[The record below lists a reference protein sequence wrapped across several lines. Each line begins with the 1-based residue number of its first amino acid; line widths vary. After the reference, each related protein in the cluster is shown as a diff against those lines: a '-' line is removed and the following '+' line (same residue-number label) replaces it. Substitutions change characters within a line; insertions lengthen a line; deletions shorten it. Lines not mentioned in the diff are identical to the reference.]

1 MNDKLKITNIPTSP
15 WIYQFFNEKWEII
28 YIGKSINLK
37 SRVSSYFNWKS
48 KLNFAKQ
55 KMVEQIKD
63 IKTIIT
69 NNENESLILETTLIK
84 KHLPK
89 YNILMKDGKNHIY
102 IKITSDIIPK
112 VIKTRI
118 KKGSGEYFWPYT
130 STSYVNNIIKITKK
144 LFWHRSCNI
153 VFEEKDEITH
163 PLAPYPSY
171 EGKGENEK
179 QIIIKSSWWTKIPCI
194 DYHIGRCAAP
204 CLLETEKISEYRE
217 KINQIKL
224 FLKWDNK
231 QIIKKLEE
239 EMKQKASSLEF
250 EEANKIKL
258 SLESIHSLEANQI
271 VREWVEWDFDVV
283 HILEKFD
290 KYFIGLI
297 EIRESKIVWFYNYE
311 IINKLEEDKEVIL
324 SNFIDRRFAENAESK
339 SVFILPLPMGEG
351 WGEGLIKIEIP
362 KIWVKK
368 ELLSLCYKNI
378 YEYAT
383 KAHLDSLS
391 TKWFTKKTMQ
401 NLLKILWYKAVNKN
415 IVFECN
421 DVSHISWN
429 HTVASRSIIENGKS
443 NPSKYR
449 KFKIKTLE
457 SGKIDDFGSMKEIT
471 QRRIKEIQKSEYIP
485 DLIIIDWGK
494 GQLSSV
500 MKALTPTLSLEGEG
514 ANLLSNIQIVSIAK
528 REEELFLPWESE
540 SIILEKDSN
549 ELRLIQKIR
558 DEAHRFAIT
567 FNRDSRIKSMKK
579 NILESIPGIWPKT
592 RKAILKEFGSVD
604 NLKNIPRE
612 ELKKT
617 LSKSVIENLENH
629 GIV

>member
-1 MNDKLKITNIPTSP
+1 MNDKLKITNIPKSP
-15 WIYQFFNEKWEII
+15 WIYQFFNKKWEII
-28 YIGKSINLK
+28 YIGKSVNLK

-55 KMVEQIKD
+55 KMVDQIED
-63 IKTIIT
+63 IKTIVT

-112 VIKTRI
+112 IIKTRI

-153 VFEEKDEITH
+153 VFEEKENITH
-163 PLAPYPSY
+163 PLTPSLHTN
-171 EGKGENEK
+171 GRGENEK

-204 CLLETEKISEYRE
+204 CLLEDEKVAEYRE

-239 EMKQKASSLEF
+239 EMKQKASNLQF

-271 VREWVEWDFDVV
+271 VREWVEWDFDVIHV
-283 HILEKFD
+283 LEKFD
-290 KYFIGLI
+290 KYFIWLI
-297 EIRESKIVWFYNYE
+297 EIRESKITGFYNYE
-311 IINKLEEDKEVIL
+311 IINKLEEDKETIL
-324 SNFIDRRFAENAESK
+324 NNFIERRFTENTNK
-339 SVFILPLPMGEG
+339 KTTFLLPLSLGEKLN
-351 WGEGLIKIEIP
+351 ESIIKIEVP
-362 KIWVKK
+362 KIGVKK
-368 ELLSLCYKNI
+368 ELLGLCYKNI

-401 NLLKILWYKAVNKN
+401 NLLKVLWYKELNKN
-415 IVFECN
+415 ILFECN
-421 DVSHISWN
+421 DISHISWS

-457 SGKIDDFGSMKEIT
+457 SWKIDDFGSMKEIT
-471 QRRIKEIQKSEYIP
+471 ERRIKEIEKTGYIP
-485 DLIIIDWGK
+485 DLIIIDWWK

-500 MKALTPTLSLEGEG
+500 MKILEKYSYPLSLGGRVREGV
-514 ANLLSNIQIVSIAK
+514 QVVSIAK
-528 REEELFLPWESE
+528 REEELFLPWESK
-540 SIILEKDSN
+540 SILLDKDSN

-579 NILESIPGIWPKT
+579 NILESIPGIGPKT
-592 RKAILKEFGSVD
+592 RKKILKEFESVE
-604 NLKNIPRE
+604 NLKNISRK
-612 ELKKT
+612 ELEKS

-629 GIV
+629 GII